1 MIIMG
6 CNLDLHLWESSSL
19 KDKRRILKSLKD
31 RIRNEFNVAV
41 AEVDPTDLWQSAS
54 LGVVTVSNGVR
65 HANGILTRVVN
76 LVESDVRVELVNC
89 DMEVL

>member
-1 MIIMG
+1 VIVMG
-6 CNLDLHLWESSSL
+6 CNLELHLWESSSL

-65 HANGILTRVVN
+65 HANGTLTKVVN
-76 LVESDVRVELVNC
+76 LVESDVRIELINC
-89 DMEVL
+89 NMEVL

>member
-41 AEVDPTDLWQSAS
+41 AEVGPTDQWQSAS

>member
-1 MIIMG
+1 MIVMV
-6 CNLDLHLWESSSL
+6 CNLELHLWESSSL

-31 RIRNEFNVAV
+31 RIRNGFNVAV
-41 AEVDPTDLWQSAS
+41 AEVDSTDLWQSAS
-54 LGVVTVSNGVR
+54 LGVVTVSSGVR

-76 LVESDVRVELVNC
+76 LVESDVRIELVNC

>member
-1 MIIMG
+1 MIVMG
-6 CNLDLHLWESSSL
+6 CNLELHLWESSSL

-54 LGVVTVSNGVR
+54 LGVVTVSSGVR
-65 HANGILTRVVN
+65 HANGTLTKVVN
-76 LVESDVRVELVNC
+76 LVESDVRIELINC
-89 DMEVL
+89 NMEVL

>member
-6 CNLDLHLWESSSL
+6 CNLDLHIWESSSL

-31 RIRNEFNVAV
+31 RIRNKFNVAV
-41 AEVDPTDLWQSAS
+41 AEVGPTDLWQSAS